1 MSTELIKMKT
11 GKRILLVDDEPD
23 ITMAISIALEA
34 DGFEVHSYNSPK
46 LALFNFKPDY
56 YDLAILDIMMPEMD
70 GFRLYNQMKN
80 IDSRIE
86 ICFITAAD
94 KTYYEGPQQE
104 QKQNKGVQ
112 EKISPEYCALNEE
125 IFIQKPISNGDLIRE
140 IKKRMKNW
148 GG

>member
-1 MSTELIKMKT
+1 MEA

-34 DGFEVHSYNSPK
+34 DGFKVYSFNSPK
-46 LALFNFKPDY
+46 QALFNFKPDY
-56 YDLAILDIMMPEMD
+56 YDLAILDIKMPEMD

-94 KTYYEGPQQE
+94 KAVYEDPEQE
-104 QKQNKGVQ
+104 QKRKKR
-112 EKISPEYCALNEE
+112 ELSPEYCALNEE
-125 IFIQKPISNGDLIRE
+125 IFIQKPISNGELIRE
-140 IKKRMKNW
+140 IKKRMKH
-148 GG
+148 

>member
-1 MSTELIKMKT
+1 MSTELIKMET

-56 YDLAILDIMMPEMD
+56 YDLAILDIKMPEMD
-70 GFRLYNQMKN
+70 GFRLYNQIKN
-80 IDSRIE
+80 IDGRIE
-86 ICFITAAD
+86 VCFITAAD
-94 KTYYEGPQQE
+94 KTFYEGPQQV
-104 QKQNKGVQ
+104 QKQNERVQ

-140 IKKRMKNW
+140 IKKRMKN
-148 GG
+148 

>member
-1 MSTELIKMKT
+1 MSTELIKMET

-56 YDLAILDIMMPEMD
+56 YELAILDIKMPEMD

-112 EKISPEYCALNEE
+112 DKISPEYCALNEE

-140 IKKRMKNW
+140 IKKRMKN
-148 GG
+148 

>member
-1 MSTELIKMKT
+1 MSTELVKMET

-34 DGFEVHSYNSPK
+34 DGFEVHSYNNPK

-56 YDLAILDIMMPEMD
+56 YDLAILDIKMPEMD

-94 KTYYEGPQQE
+94 KTYYEDPQQE
-104 QKQNKGVQ
+104 QKQNKNVQ

-125 IFIQKPISNGDLIRE
+125 IFIQKPISNGDLIHE
-140 IKKRMKNW
+140 IKKRMKN
-148 GG
+148 

>member
-1 MSTELIKMKT
+1 MSTELIKMET

-140 IKKRMKNW
+140 IKKRMKN
-148 GG
+148 

>member
-1 MSTELIKMKT
+1 MET

-56 YDLAILDIMMPEMD
+56 YDLAILDIKMPEMD
-70 GFRLYNQMKN
+70 GFRLYNQIKN
-80 IDSRIE
+80 IDGRIE
-86 ICFITAAD
+86 ICFITADD
-94 KTYYEGPQQE
+94 KTYYEDPQLV

-140 IKKRMKNW
+140 IKKRMKN
-148 GG
+148 

>member
-1 MSTELIKMKT
+1 MSTELIKMET

-46 LALFNFKPDY
+46 LALLNFKPDY
-56 YDLAILDIMMPEMD
+56 YDLAILDIKMPEMD

-80 IDSRIE
+80 IDGRIE

-104 QKQNKGVQ
+104 QEQNKKVQ

-140 IKKRMKNW
+140 IKKRMKN
-148 GG
+148 

>member
-1 MSTELIKMKT
+1 MET

-56 YDLAILDIMMPEMD
+56 YDLAILDIKMPKMD

-80 IDSRIE
+80 IDGRIE
-86 ICFITAAD
+86 ICFITADD
-94 KTYYEGPQQE
+94 KTYYEGPQQR
-104 QKQNKGVQ
+104 QKQNTRVQ

-140 IKKRMKNW
+140 IKKRIKN
-148 GG
+148 

>member
-1 MSTELIKMKT
+1 MSTELIKMET

-46 LALFNFKPDY
+46 LALLNFKPDY
-56 YDLAILDIMMPEMD
+56 YDLAILDIKMPEMD
-70 GFRLYNQMKN
+70 GFRLYNQIKN
-80 IDSRIE
+80 IDGRIE
-86 ICFITAAD
+86 VCFITAAD

-104 QKQNKGVQ
+104 QKQNKSVQ

-140 IKKRMKNW
+140 IKKRMKN
-148 GG
+148 

>member
-1 MSTELIKMKT
+1 MET

-56 YDLAILDIMMPEMD
+56 YDLAILDIKMPKMD

-80 IDSRIE
+80 IDGRIE
-86 ICFITAAD
+86 ICFITADD
-94 KTYYEGPQQE
+94 KTYYEGPQQR
-104 QKQNKGVQ
+104 QKQNTRVQ

-140 IKKRMKNW
+140 IKKRMKN
-148 GG
+148 

>member
-1 MSTELIKMKT
+1 
-11 GKRILLVDDEPD
+11 
-23 ITMAISIALEA
+23 MAISIALEA
-34 DGFEVHSYNSPK
+34 DGFEVHSYNNPK

-56 YDLAILDIMMPEMD
+56 YDLAILDIKMPEMD

-104 QKQNKGVQ
+104 QKQNKSVQ

-125 IFIQKPISNGDLIRE
+125 ILIQKPISNGDLIHE
-140 IKKRMKNW
+140 IKKRMKN
-148 GG
+148 

>member
-1 MSTELIKMKT
+1 MSTELIKMET

-56 YDLAILDIMMPEMD
+56 YDLAILDIKMPEMD

-80 IDSRIE
+80 IDNRIE
-86 ICFITAAD
+86 ICFITAGD
-94 KTYYEGPQQE
+94 KAYYEDSQQE
-104 QKQNKGVQ
+104 QKRKKRNQ
-112 EKISPEYCALNEE
+112 EKLSLEYCALNEE
-125 IFIQKPISNGDLIRE
+125 IFIQKPISNGELIRE
-140 IKKRMKNW
+140 IKKRMKN
-148 GG
+148 

>member
-1 MSTELIKMKT
+1 MSTELIKMET

-104 QKQNKGVQ
+104 QKQNKRVQ

-125 IFIQKPISNGDLIRE
+125 IFIQKPISNGDLINE
-140 IKKRMKNW
+140 IKKRMKN
-148 GG
+148 

>member
-1 MSTELIKMKT
+1 MEA

-34 DGFEVHSYNSPK
+34 DGFKVHSFNSPK

-56 YDLAILDIMMPEMD
+56 YDLAILDIKMPEMD

-94 KTYYEGPQQE
+94 KAYYEDAEQE
-104 QKQNKGVQ
+104 QKRKKR
-112 EKISPEYCALNEE
+112 EELSPEYCALNEE
-125 IFIQKPISNGDLIRE
+125 IFIQKPISNGELIRE
-140 IKKRMKNW
+140 IKKRMKH
-148 GG
+148 

>member
-1 MSTELIKMKT
+1 MEV

-34 DGFEVHSYNSPK
+34 DGFKVHSFNSPK

-56 YDLAILDIMMPEMD
+56 YDLAILDIKMTEMD

-94 KTYYEGPQQE
+94 KAYYEDAEQE
-104 QKQNKGVQ
+104 QIRKKR
-112 EKISPEYCALNEE
+112 EEELSPEYCALNEE
-125 IFIQKPISNGDLIRE
+125 IFIQKPISNGELIRE
-140 IKKRMKNW
+140 IKKRMKH
-148 GG
+148 

>member
-1 MSTELIKMKT
+1 MEA

-34 DGFEVHSYNSPK
+34 DGFKVHSFNSPK

-56 YDLAILDIMMPEMD
+56 YDLAILDIKMPEMD

-94 KTYYEGPQQE
+94 KAYYEDPEQE
-104 QKQNKGVQ
+104 QKRKKR
-112 EKISPEYCALNEE
+112 EEELSPEYCALNEE
-125 IFIQKPISNGDLIRE
+125 IFIQKPISNGELIRE
-140 IKKRMKNW
+140 IKKRMKH
-148 GG
+148 

>member
-1 MSTELIKMKT
+1 MSTELIKMET

-56 YDLAILDIMMPEMD
+56 YDLAILDIKMPEMD

-80 IDSRIE
+80 IDNRIE
-86 ICFITAAD
+86 ICFITAGD
-94 KTYYEGPQQE
+94 KAYYEDLQQE
-104 QKQNKGVQ
+104 QKRKKRNQ
-112 EKISPEYCALNEE
+112 EKLSLEYCALNEE

-140 IKKRMKNW
+140 IKKRMKH
-148 GG
+148 

>member
-1 MSTELIKMKT
+1 MET

-56 YDLAILDIMMPEMD
+56 YDLAILDIKMPEMD

-80 IDSRIE
+80 IDGRIE

-94 KTYYEGPQQE
+94 KTYYEGPQQR
-104 QKQNKGVQ
+104 QKQNTRVQ

-125 IFIQKPISNGDLIRE
+125 IFIQKPISNGDLINE
-140 IKKRMKNW
+140 IKKRMKN
-148 GG
+148 

>member
-1 MSTELIKMKT
+1 MSTELIKMET

-70 GFRLYNQMKN
+70 GFRLCNQMKN

-104 QKQNKGVQ
+104 QKQNKSVQ

-125 IFIQKPISNGDLIRE
+125 IFIQKPISNGDLINE
-140 IKKRMKNW
+140 IKKRMKN
-148 GG
+148 

>member
-1 MSTELIKMKT
+1 MSTELIKMET

-56 YDLAILDIMMPEMD
+56 YDLAILDIKMPEMD

-80 IDSRIE
+80 IDNRIE
-86 ICFITAAD
+86 ICFITAGD
-94 KTYYEGPQQE
+94 KAYYEDSQQE
-104 QKQNKGVQ
+104 QKRKKRNQ
-112 EKISPEYCALNEE
+112 EKLSLEYCALNEE

-140 IKKRMKNW
+140 IKKRMKQ
-148 GG
+148 

>member
-1 MSTELIKMKT
+1 MSTELIKMET

-34 DGFEVHSYNSPK
+34 DGFEVHSYNSPT

-80 IDSRIE
+80 IDGRIE

-104 QKQNKGVQ
+104 QKQNKSVQ

-140 IKKRMKNW
+140 IKKRMKN
-148 GG
+148 

>member
-1 MSTELIKMKT
+1 MET

-56 YDLAILDIMMPEMD
+56 YNLAILDIKMPEID

-104 QKQNKGVQ
+104 QKQNKSVQ

-125 IFIQKPISNGDLIRE
+125 IFIQKPISNGDLINE
-140 IKKRMKNW
+140 IKKRMKN
-148 GG
+148 

>member
-1 MSTELIKMKT
+1 MSTELIKMET

-80 IDSRIE
+80 IDGRIE

-140 IKKRMKNW
+140 IKKRIKN
-148 GG
+148 

>member
-1 MSTELIKMKT
+1 MET

-140 IKKRMKNW
+140 IKKRMKN
-148 GG
+148 

>member
-1 MSTELIKMKT
+1 MSTELIKMET

-70 GFRLYNQMKN
+70 GFILYNKIKN
-80 IDSRIE
+80 IDGRID
-86 ICFITAAD
+86 ICFITAAE

-104 QKQNKGVQ
+104 QKQNKSVQ

-140 IKKRMKNW
+140 IKKRMKN
-148 GG
+148 

>member
-1 MSTELIKMKT
+1 MSTELIKMET

-34 DGFEVHSYNSPK
+34 EGFEVHSYNSPK

-80 IDSRIE
+80 IDGRIE

-104 QKQNKGVQ
+104 QKQNKSVQ
-112 EKISPEYCALNEE
+112 EKISPEFCALNEE
-125 IFIQKPISNGDLIRE
+125 IFLQKPISNGDLIRE
-140 IKKRMKNW
+140 IKKRMKN
-148 GG
+148 

>member
-23 ITMAISIALEA
+23 ITMAISIALES

-56 YDLAILDIMMPEMD
+56 YDLAILDIKMPEMD

-80 IDSRIE
+80 IDGRIE

-94 KTYYEGPQQE
+94 KTYYEGTQQE
-104 QKQNKGVQ
+104 QEQNKKVQ

-140 IKKRMKNW
+140 IKKRMEN
-148 GG
+148 

>member
-1 MSTELIKMKT
+1 MET

-70 GFRLYNQMKN
+70 GFRLCNQMKN

-104 QKQNKGVQ
+104 QKQNKRVQ
-112 EKISPEYCALNEE
+112 EKISPEYCALNKE

-140 IKKRMKNW
+140 IKKRMKN
-148 GG
+148 

>member
-1 MSTELIKMKT
+1 MSTELIKMET

-56 YDLAILDIMMPEMD
+56 YDLAILDIKMPEMD

-80 IDSRIE
+80 IDNRIE
-86 ICFITAAD
+86 ICFITAGD
-94 KTYYEGPQQE
+94 KAYYEDSQQE
-104 QKQNKGVQ
+104 QKRKKRNQ
-112 EKISPEYCALNEE
+112 EKLSLEYCALNEE

-140 IKKRMKNW
+140 IKKRMKH
-148 GG
+148 

>member
-1 MSTELIKMKT
+1 MET

-56 YDLAILDIMMPEMD
+56 YNLAILDIKMPEID

-80 IDSRIE
+80 IDGRIE

-94 KTYYEGPQQE
+94 KTYYEGPQQK
-104 QKQNKGVQ
+104 QKQNKSVQ

-125 IFIQKPISNGDLIRE
+125 IFIQKPISNGDLINE
-140 IKKRMKNW
+140 IKKRMKN
-148 GG
+148 

>member
-1 MSTELIKMKT
+1 LEA

-34 DGFEVHSYNSPK
+34 DGFKVHSFNSPK

-56 YDLAILDIMMPEMD
+56 YDLAILDIKMPEMD

-80 IDSRIE
+80 IDNGIE

-94 KTYYEGPQQE
+94 KAYFDGPQQE
-104 QKQNKGVQ
+104 QKRKKRDK
-112 EKISPEYCALNEE
+112 EKLSPEYCALNEE
-125 IFIQKPISNGDLIRE
+125 IFIQKPISNGELIRE
-140 IKKRMKNW
+140 IKKRMKH
-148 GG
+148 